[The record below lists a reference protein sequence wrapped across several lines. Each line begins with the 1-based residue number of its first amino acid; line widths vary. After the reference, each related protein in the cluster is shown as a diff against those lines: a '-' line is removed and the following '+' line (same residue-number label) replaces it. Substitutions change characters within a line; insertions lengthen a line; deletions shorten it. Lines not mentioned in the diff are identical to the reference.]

1 MEIPFVILGA
11 STGIGAALCKDLLA
25 SGESVI
31 ALSRSK
37 NDLLHPNLR
46 TIQLDVLTDD
56 FSSIEWP
63 EAIKGLAYMPGNIRL
78 KPFHRIKEEEFKED
92 FELNVLGAVKALQFF
107 MPALKAVQQSS
118 VVLFSTVAAS
128 KGMSFHASTASS
140 KAALEGLALS
150 LAAEW
155 APAVRVNVIAPSLTD
170 TPLATNLL
178 STDEKRQA
186 SAARHALKRVGT
198 AEDIAAM
205 ARFLLMKDSSWMTG
219 QVLHVDGGLSVI

>member
-1 MEIPFVILGA
+1 
-11 STGIGAALCKDLLA
+11 
-25 SGESVI
+25 
-31 ALSRSK
+31 
-37 NDLLHPNLR
+37 
-46 TIQLDVLTDD
+46 
-56 FSSIEWP
+56 
-63 EAIKGLAYMPGNIRL
+63 
-78 KPFHRIKEEEFKED
+78 
-92 FELNVLGAVKALQFF
+92 

-170 TPLATNLL
+170 TPLAANLL

-198 AEDIAAM
+198 AEDMAAM
-205 ARFLLMKDSSWMTG
+205 ARFLLMKDSSWITG